1 MEAKKAAKEGGQM
14 SLESAM
20 RVLVAVAV
28 PAWLVVEQFM
38 KWQILKN
45 RRTSPVRVDNST
57 GPALRRKAA

>member
-1 MEAKKAAKEGGQM
+1 MEVKKAAKEGRQM
-14 SLESAM
+14 SLESAIG
-20 RVLVAVAV
+20 VLVAVAV

-57 GPALRRKAA
+57 GPVLRRKAA